1 MWRPP
6 EIYLHKL
13 YFQLAEKWMKE
24 SRKAIVKKYTEKALE
39 TVITLGLLKSYEIK
53 IGSTG
58 KAKIIFNLN
67 KDWD

>member
-1 MWRPP
+1 
-6 EIYLHKL
+6 
-13 YFQLAEKWMKE
+13 MKE